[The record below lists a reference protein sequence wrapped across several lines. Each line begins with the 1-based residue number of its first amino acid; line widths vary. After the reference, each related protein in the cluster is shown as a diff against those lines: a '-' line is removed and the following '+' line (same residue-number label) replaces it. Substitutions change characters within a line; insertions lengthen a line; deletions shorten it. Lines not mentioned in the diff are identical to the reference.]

1 MMRNE
6 GALMTAINLQI
17 GLNAITSYKRLAYT
31 PWHAIAEFV
40 DNSTQSYFDNRQ
52 KLDAAHKSEN
62 EPGLVVS
69 VTYDRNQDNGF
80 LRVTDNAMGM
90 SADELQRAMTVAMQP
105 PNPTGRSRYGMGLK
119 TSACWIGNKWTI
131 VTKKLGE
138 TVEHTV
144 TVDVASIA
152 SGNGN

>member
-1 MMRNE
+1 
-6 GALMTAINLQI
+6 MTAINLQI

-80 LRVTDNAMGM
+80 L
-90 SADELQRAMTVAMQP
+90 SA
-105 PNPTGRSRYGMGLK
+105 
-119 TSACWIGNKWTI
+119 
-131 VTKKLGE
+131 
-138 TVEHTV
+138 
-144 TVDVASIA
+144 
-152 SGNGN
+152 